1 MIYPSK
7 KDLWISLLVIPVCL
21 AMLGV
26 GIFLLA
32 LALTRIA
39 PPPTALPGLILMVVG
54 VMTLWAYFSTS
65 CEITLTELIVR
76 LGPLRWRIPLEAIAD
91 VAPKSSL
98 SPDRAWGLTWSLDRL
113 IINYR
118 KRSGRMAFLGFAVSP
133 EDKEGFL
140 NELAEAVSASRGKAG
155 LQG

>member
-1 MIYPSK
+1 MIYSSK

-26 GIFLLA
+26 SIFLLT
-32 LALTRIA
+32 LALTEIA
-39 PPPTALPGLILMVVG
+39 PAPTALPGLILMMVG
-54 VMTLWAYFSTS
+54 LLGLWAYFSTT
-65 CEITLTELIVR
+65 CEITLTDLIVR

-91 VAPKSSL
+91 VAPKKSI

-113 IINYR
+113 IIKYR
-118 KRSGRMAFLGFAVSP
+118 KRSGRMAFLGLAVSP

-140 NELAEAVSASRGKAG
+140 SELAEAVSASGSKAR